1 MTGPDI
7 KQLKENFDKFSKS
20 LEESEVDENVE
31 EEIVEQKKPA
41 PYNATPYGKELQSRV
56 TAAKTKYSI
65 LKQLQQENNYWL
77 RGVNM
82 RGKGV
87 NLVGQDVVARA
98 HGKAGA
104 RPPVGLPSVGLLQW
118 TKGQGGRDNNV
129 QYLSPPRP
137 KFKRKAMPGSKRTPT
152 GGSRSNDQ
160 INLEEIKGHIEL
172 AKKGMAGTEGFPDN
186 ILSQQY
192 FSMNTEGVMKVTG
205 NNQRRA
211 WKEISIK
218 ARKISK
224 WLEGFISKGN
234 AMLAKVQASE
244 RKTLLDLQKQ
254 QDEFEAASKALKIG
268 EREYNNNLDAGAD
281 PDEAAR
287 DADEAAKKA
296 IASHDK
302 ASKPAPAPGP
312 APAPV
317 PAPVAPSRPIK
328 IDREKYTFEENT
340 NRTLSEVMAPT
351 EETHFPTVPG
361 WKTNVREDYI
371 DVLQDINSQ
380 VYAEFEEGR
389 TDGPAYQQMKDIVAF
404 LGSLKSAIC
413 KGAET
418 KDSNQSKFAD
428 GCKFMKKE
436 YAVARSQAVEAKK
449 AGKETLKN
457 KKIAKNKPSKT
468 KVTRS
473 KSRKTKERCGKAP
486 QGEYGSRGFKPRP
499 NNLRSKARQEKYP
512 EIKKIFDQ
520 FYADLDE
527 FGVKITKD
535 FWWGSAHSKAYRRI
549 LCKLDE
555 KSAKPKE
562 KESGPVDYKLANKY
576 NANRQRLG
584 VPILTGDQLK
594 ADYLSKLIRG
604 GMHMGLSHEES
615 DKLIGGRRKKAAE
628 PVKQQAKP
636 KSLSGKEALEAYE
649 SAVKIYN
656 AAKGFTD
663 SDEENMIMMVVEK
676 HISEG
681 TIGALYNMYS
691 RVLRQQGA
699 TDRGD
704 LVREL
709 FNEDLPALARKVRA
723 ALMRKTRGAQ
733 FREGKVYPSKNKVVY
748 AGKSMNL
755 NKLIEHISNGE
766 IKDYKSLKFEIRK
779 KAILE
784 SKNNR
789 AVQSSKIADVW
800 ILNWLKENIGG

>member
-31 EEIVEQKKPA
+31 EEIVEQAGADVGYLASPK
-41 PYNATPYGKELQSRV
+41 GRELQQRQK
-56 TAAKTKYSI
+56 AAAQRAQEAKFA
-65 LKQLQQENNYWL
+65 LQANDYWL
-77 RGVNM
+77 MGKVPVRKNM
-82 RGKGV
+82 PDKSLI
-87 NLVGQDVVARA
+87 NTFHKQ
-98 HGKAGA
+98 AGA
-104 RPPVGLPSVGLLQW
+104 RPKKELSGITGLSAYMDGTGSRPSVAVELHEPAP
-118 TKGQGGRDNNV
+118 KMAYGGSPGVEFAGNRPV
-129 QYLSPPRP
+129 Q
-137 KFKRKAMPGSKRTPT
+137 GSKTAGSSIAYDRGRRERLRAHIQEAVEGMK
-152 GGSRSNDQ
+152 GG
-160 INLEEIKGHIEL
+160 
-172 AKKGMAGTEGFPDN
+172 KGMPSNQLAM
-186 ILSQQY
+186 QY
-192 FSMNTEGVMKVTG
+192 FNGDRQKMINDIAGREDD
-205 NNQRRA
+205 A
-211 WKEISIK
+211 WRVIK
-218 ARKISK
+218 SNAQKYFK
-224 WLEGFISKGN
+224 WLDQLIKKASSKYN
-234 AMLAKVQASE
+234 KEMAARSKNKQDFAKASE
-244 RKTLLDLQKQ
+244 
-254 QDEFEAASKALKIG
+254 
-268 EREYNNNLDAGAD
+268 EYTATTRAFKAGALRFGQLLKMGLSSEEALAGG
-281 PDEAAR
+281 DEAA
-287 DADEAAKKA
+287 EKV
-296 IASHDK
+296 IGPHDK
-302 ASKPAPAPGP
+302 ASKPAPKPGP
-312 APAPV
+312 APAPGPK
-317 PAPVAPSRPIK
+317 PAPVADKGYKKLKVTDKEVTDIFEDNTFILNEDAPQGDFDSILDRLIQARNDAFEAIQMGAPVDIAQQEIRKQYVALNNLQAKHCNDLTGPVCSDIEKLMPQIK
-328 IDREKYTFEENT
+328 SDLKK
-340 NRTLSEVMAPT
+340 L
-351 EETHFPTVPG
+351 
-361 WKTNVREDYI
+361 K
-371 DVLQDINSQ
+371 
-380 VYAEFEEGR
+380 
-389 TDGPAYQQMKDIVAF
+389 AY
-404 LGSLKSAIC
+404 
-413 KGAET
+413 
-418 KDSNQSKFAD
+418 
-428 GCKFMKKE
+428 KKE
-436 YAVARSQAVEAKK
+436 QA
-449 AGKETLKN
+449 
-457 KKIAKNKPSKT
+457 NKPTPKPT
-468 KVTRS
+468 PKPEKKKGGRGG
-473 KSRKTKERCGKAP
+473 KSQRKERCGKAP

-499 NNLRSKARQEKYP
+499 NNLKSKARQEKYP

-527 FGVKITKD
+527 FGVKINKD
-535 FWWGSAHSKAYRRI
+535 FWWGTDHSKAYRRI

-628 PVKQQAKP
+628 PVKQQAKS